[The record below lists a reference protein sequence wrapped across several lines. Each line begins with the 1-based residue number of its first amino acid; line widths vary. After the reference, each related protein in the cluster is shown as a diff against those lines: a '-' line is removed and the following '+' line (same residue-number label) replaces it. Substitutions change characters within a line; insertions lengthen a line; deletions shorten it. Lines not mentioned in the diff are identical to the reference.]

1 MKIAIGSDKSG
12 FSAKEAIK
20 AYLTEAGVEF
30 DEKQALS
37 STISAPPI
45 SSRFTPI
52 IRLRA
57 RLLPWFRT
65 VPMTRPS

>member
-20 AYLTEAGVEF
+20 AYLT
-30 DEKQALS
+30 
-37 STISAPPI
+37 
-45 SSRFTPI
+45 PI
-52 IRLRA
+52 IRSQA

-65 VPMTRPS
+65 APMTRPS

>member
-20 AYLTEAGVEF
+20 AYLTEAG
-30 DEKQALS
+30 
-37 STISAPPI
+37 I
-45 SSRFTPI
+45 FTPI

-57 RLLPWFRT
+57 RSLPWFRT
-65 VPMTRPS
+65 APMRRLS